1 LPCNQRARAASDGP
15 KNPDGN
21 WSLGGFLERPGE
33 VAASLPT
40 GLQLADYFRSSR
52 TALLQDHLPVEQLTP
67 NSPFAAQSTNALDGH
82 TRATIEETFADFA
95 SLPFTQL
102 YGTRSGNC
110 MTGDRLSGALRA
122 KIRFV
127 SSDPT
132 DYRFSLHFEWPS
144 LRDLETL
151 GKQFAPT
158 TSPAAAEHPFREYAL
173 VYESS
178 RRRAAIES
186 LHQSCL
192 QHALMIRPE
201 LRIPLERNNGHNW
214 FFVQMIQYYAR
225 PEAMPEAALAQAVEA
240 TGRPKL
246 DAIAKRRQAGAGGP
260 WHTDGI
266 SKRLNL
272 QTMYVSHVPED
283 LEGGA
288 TFVRRRNRNQPI
300 VARIQVPAGH
310 FGFWYPGT
318 KADAYEHVAEHFS
331 TEGHRNIVVLAAY
344 KNASNSAA
352 YRSEMG
358 PQHIGNIERR
368 PSNLPR
374 SRKTTGNSSRF

>member
-1 LPCNQRARAASDGP
+1 LP
-15 KNPDGN
+15 
-21 WSLGGFLERPGE
+21 E
-33 VAASLPT
+33 

-52 TALLQDHLPVEQLTP
+52 TALLQEQLLVEQLGP
-67 NSPFAAQSTNALDGH
+67 NSPFAAQSTNALGVQ

-127 SSDPT
+127 SSDPA
-132 DYRFSLHFEWPS
+132 DNRFSLHFEWPS
-144 LRDLETL
+144 LRDSETVR
-151 GKQFAPT
+151 KQFAAT
-158 TSPAAAEHPFREYAL
+158 TRPAAAVHPFREYAL

-186 LHQSCL
+186 LHQSWL
-192 QHALMIRPE
+192 HHALMIRPE
-201 LRIPLERNNGHNW
+201 LRIPLEHNSGFNW
-214 FFVQMIQYYAR
+214 FFVQMIEYYAH
-225 PEAMPEAALAQAVEA
+225 PEAMPGAALAQAVEA
-240 TGRPKL
+240 VGRARL

-266 SKRLNL
+266 SRRLNL

-283 LEGGA
+283 LRGGA
-288 TFVRRRNRNQPI
+288 TFVRRRNRNQPV
-300 VARIQVPAGH
+300 VARIQVPAGQ

-318 KADAYEHVAEHFS
+318 RADAYEHVAEHFS
-331 TEGHRNIVVLAAY
+331 TKGHRNIVVLGAY
-344 KNASNSAA
+344 KNAYNTAA
-352 YRSEMG
+352 YRAEMG
-358 PQHIGNIERR
+358 LQHVGNIERR
-368 PSNLPR
+368 PSKLPR
-374 SRKTTGNSSRF
+374 SRKTTGSYSRF